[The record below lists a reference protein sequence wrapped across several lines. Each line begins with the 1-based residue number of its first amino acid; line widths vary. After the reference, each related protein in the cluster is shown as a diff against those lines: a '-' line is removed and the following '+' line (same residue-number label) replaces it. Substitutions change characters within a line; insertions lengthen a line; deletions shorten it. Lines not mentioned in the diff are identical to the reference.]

1 MSQSLYNGADTK
13 YTKYLPYIDRNYN
26 MVMLLG
32 LTINMIARALQEQV
46 RESGLTAVEY
56 ELLILVK
63 ELGNQAIPAEL
74 SRILLRKPPATTTL
88 LNRMEKS
95 GLVKRK
101 AHPDNKKIK
110 IVTMTK
116 KGQEALQSARRHDVL
131 PDIIGSLPEEKFR
144 DLWDLLEELKEK
156 AALVTEEFSS
166 SSPYYNGK

>member
-1 MSQSLYNGADTK
+1 MSQNLNNGEDIK

-32 LTINMIARALQEQV
+32 LTINMIAKALQEQV
-46 RESGLTAVEY
+46 KESGLTAVEY

-101 AHPDNKKIK
+101 AHPDSKKIK
-110 IVTMTK
+110 IVVMTM
-116 KGQEALQSARRHDVL
+116 KGQEALETAGQRNVL
-131 PDIIGSLPEEKFR
+131 HDIIGALPHQKFEN
-144 DLWDLLEELKEK
+144 LWDLLEEIKEK
-156 AALVTEEFSS
+156 ATFATENLTT
-166 SSPYYNGK
+166 SSP